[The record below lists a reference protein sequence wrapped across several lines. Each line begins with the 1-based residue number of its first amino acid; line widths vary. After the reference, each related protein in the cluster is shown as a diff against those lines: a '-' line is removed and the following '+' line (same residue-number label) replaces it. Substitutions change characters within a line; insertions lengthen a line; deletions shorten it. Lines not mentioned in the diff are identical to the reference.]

1 MRVQLQQDTNARG
14 MQAQMYDDL
23 RRRHDDLEREMVR
36 RGTEQQMSNM
46 YDNLQ
51 KKYDALANEMTRSR
65 ENAKNTLPIDDLR
78 HRIEE
83 LSRDIR
89 ELKEKEYD
97 RPVLPVATAVPP
109 PPTPVVSAPV
119 PPPSPAPPPS
129 PTQAP
134 DVFLMH
140 FLCPFCGGASP
151 HSHGNYFYPGYSGLA
166 QESPAVTT
174 GAPAPR
180 RRRNTETQT
189 PYIPHVTTTFVGHP
203 TAPVAASTPYA
214 PYYHNVIAAPVR
226 HHTHTYPGVAT
237 TSPVVPAATM
247 VTPGV
252 PVVNS
257 GGLIDTSAVHHIHHI
272 PGGKSRTRR
281 NREMSD
287 SEESDS
293 DEPVPRRH
301 TRIRSNAGNR
311 SSLGGYRGDELE
323 SYRLHQSLDVANRA
337 ARKMQQ
343 LSKRMLSNIAT
354 DLIRS
359 GKR

>member
-14 MQAQMYDDL
+14 MQAQIYDDL

-51 KKYDALANEMTRSR
+51 KKYDALANEMSRSR
-65 ENAKNTLPIDDLR
+65 ENAKDTLPIDDLR

-89 ELKEKEYD
+89 DLKEKEYD
-97 RPVLPVATAVPP
+97 RPVIPLPAAVPQ
-109 PPTPVVSAPV
+109 PPTPVVPAPV

-129 PTQAP
+129 SALPPSPTQTP

-140 FLCPFCGGASP
+140 FLCPFCGGSSP

-189 PYIPHVTTTFVGHP
+189 PYIPHVTTTFVSHP
-203 TAPVAASTPYA
+203 TAPVAASTPYV
-214 PYYHNVIAAPVR
+214 PYYH
-226 HHTHTYPGVAT
+226 
-237 TSPVVPAATM
+237 
-247 VTPGV
+247 
-252 PVVNS
+252 
-257 GGLIDTSAVHHIHHI
+257 
-272 PGGKSRTRR
+272 K
-281 NREMSD
+281 
-287 SEESDS
+287 
-293 DEPVPRRH
+293 
-301 TRIRSNAGNR
+301 
-311 SSLGGYRGDELE
+311 
-323 SYRLHQSLDVANRA
+323 
-337 ARKMQQ
+337 
-343 LSKRMLSNIAT
+343 
-354 DLIRS
+354 
-359 GKR
+359 